1 MPSSRPRR
9 SVLYVPGV
17 NERAL
22 AKLPGLAADVVILDL
37 EDSVAP
43 QMKAA
48 ARERVVALLAMPRR
62 DDGPELVVRINAL
75 ADGEGEADLAAVLP
89 AAPDGILLPKVAVPH
104 DLAVLRAFARA
115 ECPETGAALWAMIET
130 ARAVADPLA
139 IALAQDQILPL
150 TALVLGLNDLSV
162 ALGTRLRPGRAAF
175 LPLMMGVLAAA
186 RAGEIDVIDAVYNDI
201 ADAEGFAEEC
211 LFAADCGF
219 DGKTLIHPAQIDAAN
234 HAFAPSNDAIAAAEA
249 IAGLFDRP
257 ENRDRGVVAHE
268 GRMVERLHAEAA
280 GRLLARARAIAART
294 EAVTRDI

>member
-9 SVLYVPGV
+9 SVLYIPGA

-48 ARERVVALLAMPRR
+48 ARERVAALLAMPRR
-62 DDGPELVVRINAL
+62 EGGPELVVRINAL
-75 ADGEGEADLAAVLP
+75 ADGEGAADLAAVLP
-89 AAPDGILLPKVAVPH
+89 AAPDGILLPKIAVPN
-104 DLAVLRAFARA
+104 DLAALRALVGALVS
-115 ECPETGAALWAMIET
+115 ETRTELWAMIET

-139 IALAQDQILPL
+139 IALAQDDVLPL
-150 TALVLGLNDLSV
+150 AALVLGLNDLSV

-186 RAGEIDVIDAVYNDI
+186 RAGGLDVIDAVYNDI

-211 LFAADCGF
+211 LLAADYGF
-219 DGKTLIHPAQIDAAN
+219 DGKTVIHPAQIEAAN
-234 HAFAPSNDAIAAAEA
+234 RAFAPSATEIAAAEA
-249 IAGLFDRP
+249 IAWLFDRP

-280 GRLLARARAIAART
+280 GRLLARARAIAARA
-294 EAVTRDI
+294 EAVRRDI